1 MAIAC
6 TFGPHVTDIP
16 EFTTVPFS
24 KKNLYFRTDVVA
36 SNDRACKLPG
46 FSMAPGNFL
55 FSFVFQK
62 KRPNV
67 QIKTAAP
74 NPVALPSQIWNIRPI
89 WMFFFFLKQESM
101 LTWIDGLSYQ
111 EHGNTGRYTVYS
123 ATLS

>member
-1 MAIAC
+1 
-6 TFGPHVTDIP
+6 
-16 EFTTVPFS
+16 
-24 KKNLYFRTDVVA
+24 
-36 SNDRACKLPG
+36 
-46 FSMAPGNFL
+46 MAPGNFL